1 MALLEEL
8 GQWRWASKAH
18 ARSSLRLSLVMES
31 LHSNRTMSPTVPQ
44 LVVCGG
50 DGPEG
55 GRSLSGGWTLAG
67 TCFEGL
73 QPYPHH
79 LLLSFFLS
87 VDEMS
92 SAIFLL
98 AHAHGFP

>member
-18 ARSSLRLSLVMES
+18 ARSSLCLCLSLVMES

-50 DGPEG
+50 NGPEG

-73 QPYPHH
+73 
-79 LLLSFFLS
+79 
-87 VDEMS
+87 
-92 SAIFLL
+92 
-98 AHAHGFP
+98 